1 MEEAMLS
8 QTDRAYN
15 VLKTRIVNL
24 ELPPGAILREDELT
38 ETLGLGRTPIREA
51 LQRLARDDLVIILPR
66 RGMYV
71 AEIGVT
77 DLKQIFEAR
86 IPLETWSARLA
97 AERITDAQLARLD
110 EIIQGLAESQDA
122 ANYAEILMEGDHQI
136 HAIISEATNNK
147 FLIDGVRWL
156 YDLTSRIWKLSSN
169 PVAGAESIRSHHR
182 ALLDALRARDAD
194 QAEAVMRQNIL
205 DFWGLM
211 RSQV

>member
-1 MEEAMLS
+1 MLS

-15 VLKTRIVNL
+15 VLKSRIVSL

-97 AERITDAQLARLD
+97 AERINAAQLERL
-110 EIIQGLAESQDA
+110 EQVLLQA
-122 ANYAEILMEGDHQI
+122 AAGEDDPDYASILMQTDNQVHS
-136 HAIISEATNNK
+136 IISEATANK
-147 FLIDGVRWL
+147 FLMDGVRWL
-156 YDLTSRIWKLSSN
+156 YDLTSRIWKLTPN
-169 PVAGAESIRSHHR
+169 PSAGAEIIRRRHR
-182 ALLDALRARDAD
+182 ELLAALRAGDAD
-194 QAEAVMRQNIL
+194 QAEAAMRQDII

>member
-1 MEEAMLS
+1 MLS

-97 AERITDAQLARLD
+97 AERITETQLERL
-110 EIIQGLAESQDA
+110 EQVIQSMSAGQDA
-122 ANYAEILMEGDHQI
+122 PNYADLLMEGDHQV

-156 YDLTSRIWKLSSN
+156 YDLTSRIWKLTPN
-169 PVAGAESIRSHHR
+169 PLAGADVICRRHR
-182 ALLDALRARDAD
+182 ALLAALQARDAD
-194 QAEAVMRQNIL
+194 QAEAIMRQNIL
-205 DFWGLM
+205 DFWSLM